1 MNAEA
6 RTVFGGRR
14 QTTRGWLARLT
25 DVGLVQK
32 RGLVFRVSPFAREF
46 VRASASVL
54 KHMVTGEAM
63 PVEEADRVALQSAAE
78 GIEIMYAKGML
89 SQDDY
94 LRPKTRIQEMMA
106 IASS

>member
-14 QTTRGWLARLT
+14 QTTWGWLAWLT

-32 RGLVFRVSPFAREF
+32 RGHVYRVSPFAREF

-63 PVEEADRVALQSAAE
+63 PVEEADRVALQSATE
-78 GIEIMYAKGML
+78 GIEIMYAKGKL

-94 LRPKTRIQEMMA
+94 LRHKTRIQEMMA